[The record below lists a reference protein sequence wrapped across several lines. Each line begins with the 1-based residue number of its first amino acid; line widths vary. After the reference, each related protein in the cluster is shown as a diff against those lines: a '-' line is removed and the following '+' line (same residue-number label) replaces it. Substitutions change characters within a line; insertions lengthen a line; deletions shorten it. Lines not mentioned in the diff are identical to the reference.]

1 MADIAAKQFRAEQLR
16 QQLAVLKV
24 QHSEDA
30 QEADKAS
37 LDAKLDEEIAQLE
50 RQVAIE
56 EQRKAS
62 GGSVTEAM
70 DIMAAAARLEEE
82 QAASLQE
89 ASSSAVVL
97 APLAGGEELTETQ
110 EPADTGTNEV
120 SETETPAVETV
131 STPTVTPVAGMGL
144 IAPAAPTGGN
154 E

>member
-16 QQLAVLKV
+16 QRLSVLRV
-24 QHSEDA
+24 QHSEDT
-30 QEADKAS
+30 QEADMVT

-70 DIMAAAARLEEE
+70 DIMAEAARLEKE
-82 QAASLQE
+82 QAASLAE

-97 APLAGGEELTETQ
+97 APLAGGEELKSEQ
-110 EPADTGTNEV
+110 EPADTGTEEV
-120 SETETPAVETV
+120 PGTEAVSAPTV
-131 STPTVTPVAGMGL
+131 VTPVAGMGL
-144 IAPAAPTGGN
+144 VAPAAPTGGN